1 MVHNAFSNDIANVCP
16 SHSADN
22 TNTLSAISSDVAHK
36 SFRIGLIQSGF
47 PSDGN
52 VISQVRRFC
61 TEAAEQHCDIVVFP
75 ENLMCPYDLTAKEL
89 LRLSEP
95 ISGPFMT
102 ALADV
107 ARECNLWIVGTMS
120 EWRDGDTP
128 PYNTAFVL
136 SAAGTLKGTYRKCH
150 LYDAHGVRE
159 SDRMSY
165 GDMLAKTVRT
175 PFCTLGLAICYDL
188 RFPETARSLALQGA
202 DLILFPSA
210 WHDGPH
216 KEEHWKTLL
225 RARAIENE
233 VFVAGVCHAGE
244 RYVGRSLVANPLGTM
259 LCEGPAGIKEAM
271 VTCDIDLD
279 AIATARD
286 AMPIMG
292 HRRPELYGS
301 LTDS

>member
-1 MVHNAFSNDIANVCP
+1 MVQHSFSNDIAGESP
-16 SHSADN
+16 SRSADN
-22 TNTLSAISSDVAHK
+22 TKKAASISYDVADRR
-36 SFRIGLIQSGF
+36 FRIGLIQSGF
-47 PSDGN
+47 PSDGD
-52 VISQVRRFC
+52 VLSQVRRFC
-61 TEAAEQHCDIVVFP
+61 IEAKEQHCDIVVFP
-75 ENLMCPYDLTAKEL
+75 ENLMCPRDLTAEEL

-107 ARECNLWIVGTMS
+107 AKECGLWIVGTMS
-120 EWRDGDTP
+120 ERRDDDMP

-136 SAAGTLKGTYRKCH
+136 SASGTLGGTYRKCH

-165 GDMLAKTVRT
+165 GDTLAKTVRT

-244 RYVGRSLVANPLGTM
+244 RYVGRSLVADPLGTM
-259 LCEGPAGIKEAM
+259 LCEGPTGNEEAII
-271 VTCDIDLD
+271 TCDIDLN
-279 AIATARD
+279 AIASARD
-286 AMPIMG
+286 AMPIMD
-292 HRRPELYGS
+292 HRRPELYSS
-301 LTDS
+301 LTNS